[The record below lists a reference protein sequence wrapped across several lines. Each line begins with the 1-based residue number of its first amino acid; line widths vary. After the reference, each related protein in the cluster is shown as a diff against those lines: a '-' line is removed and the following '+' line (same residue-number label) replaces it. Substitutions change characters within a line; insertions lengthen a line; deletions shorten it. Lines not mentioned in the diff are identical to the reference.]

1 MLVMPSGWLYFL
13 VNWITNICESSH
25 SLGIFYVLFKGFMA
39 PLWGG
44 GKTRWKKLPK
54 MPIPVFLRAKKTQVA
69 PGRPKS
75 SQMGHRPKYLLLWA
89 NSKEGV
95 DEAEYILTSLSLATR
110 FLNNVLPLACFLIF
124 YSSLKVEMLEEKI
137 NPMEITVNYI

>member
-1 MLVMPSGWLYFL
+1 M
-13 VNWITNICESSH
+13 
-25 SLGIFYVLFKGFMA
+25 GIFYVLFKGFMA

-54 MPIPVFLRAKKTQVA
+54 MPVPVFLRAEKTQVA

-95 DEAEYILTSLSLATR
+95 DKAECILTSLSLVTR

-124 YSSLKVEMLEEKI
+124 YFCLKVERRRQWHPTPVLLPGKSYGWRSMVGCS
-137 NPMEITVNYI
+137 PWGR